1 MWDTTLTATREMHL
15 SHDLPCPSCGH
26 GVHTYLPCGDFC
38 DCPRVVLPGESSF

>member
-26 GVHTYLPCGDFC
+26 GVHTYLPCGDHC
-38 DCPRVVLPGESSF
+38 DCPRVGLPGDSF